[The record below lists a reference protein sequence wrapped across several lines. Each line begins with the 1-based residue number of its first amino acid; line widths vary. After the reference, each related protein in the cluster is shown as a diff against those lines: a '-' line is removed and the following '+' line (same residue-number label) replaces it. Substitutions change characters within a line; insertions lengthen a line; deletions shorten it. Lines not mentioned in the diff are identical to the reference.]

1 MRSGPRTLTWM
12 RRLAYAVASVLV
24 LWGLVWVAAPPLM
37 RAQSQNRLSAALGR
51 PVTIETVDFKPWS
64 MELTVRGLAI
74 GPAPG
79 AAASAPPLLQVARLY
94 ANGDWRSA
102 LRFAPVVANLEID
115 APQVHVARTGPG
127 RYDIDDLIDRFTRP
141 ADTDTGTAERGPA
154 RFALHNLQ
162 LRDGAITFDDRPVQ
176 RRHQVSALQ
185 LSLPFL
191 SSLPSQVEVVVQP
204 RLSFQLGDTRV
215 DTGAQTTP
223 FAPDRE
229 TSMTLRMSP
238 LDLAPLAAYLPAALP
253 VRLQGG
259 RAKADVS
266 VHFEQRSDGT
276 PALSVR
282 GAVDADGIALT
293 DKAGAPLAQ
302 WKALRVALE
311 NAEPLERKVAL
322 GTVRFEGLQLA
333 VTRDAQGS
341 LNVTRLA
348 GPAGAAPAAS
358 PPATSGAAWQLRLK
372 ALEIADA
379 RVSWADAT
387 THPATALALEAIE
400 ARIGPAAWPSKEPAP
415 LTLQARLSGGPA
427 GASPATL
434 NVEGSAG
441 AQQATIALRAD
452 KLALAALAPYLQA
465 VLQPRLEG
473 VAAIDGALA
482 WTAEPQALS
491 VDVARLALDA
501 VRAARSTFAPL
512 ISSAFHDSGSR
523 GAPSRPGRAVPSTT
537 RTPSSAS
544 RATSTE
550 SACGSAVHASA
561 PSIAATPSS
570 RGWST
575 ACR

>member
-1 MRSGPRTLTWM
+1 M
-12 RRLAYAVASVLV
+12 
-24 LWGLVWVAAPPLM
+24 
-37 RAQSQNRLSAALGR
+37 
-51 PVTIETVDFKPWS
+51 
-64 MELTVRGLAI
+64 
-74 GPAPG
+74 
-79 AAASAPPLLQVARLY
+79 ARLY

-102 LRFAPVVANLEID
+102 LRFAPVIANLEID
-115 APQVHVARTGPG
+115 APQMHVARTGPG

-141 ADTDTGTAERGPA
+141 AERTDTGTAERGPA

-176 RRHQVSALQ
+176 RRHQVTALQ

-204 RLSFQLGDTRV
+204 RLSFQFGDTRV

-266 VHFEQRSDGT
+266 VHFERRSDGT

-282 GAVDADGIALT
+282 GVVDADGIALT

-341 LNVTRLA
+341 LNVR
-348 GPAGAAPAAS
+348 GWPARRGLLQAARRSAAFWRRMAAS
-358 PPATSGAAWQLRLK
+358 PEGPGARRRPRVLGRRHDAALRP
-372 ALEIADA
+372 
-379 RVSWADAT
+379 RS
-387 THPATALALEAIE
+387 
-400 ARIGPAAWPSKEPAP
+400 PSK
-415 LTLQARLSGGPA
+415 
-427 GASPATL
+427 
-434 NVEGSAG
+434 
-441 AQQATIALRAD
+441 
-452 KLALAALAPYLQA
+452 
-465 VLQPRLEG
+465 
-473 VAAIDGALA
+473 
-482 WTAEPQALS
+482 
-491 VDVARLALDA
+491 
-501 VRAARSTFAPL
+501 
-512 ISSAFHDSGSR
+512 
-523 GAPSRPGRAVPSTT
+523 PSRRASGR
-537 RTPSSAS
+537 R
-544 RATSTE
+544 
-550 SACGSAVHASA
+550 
-561 PSIAATPSS
+561 
-570 RGWST
+570 RGLRKSPH
-575 ACR
+575 R